1 MEKGKL
7 YLVATPI
14 GNLND
19 MTFRAIQT
27 LKDVDLIAAED
38 TRQTMKLLN
47 YFNVTTISDLAE
59 VMEIKQSSISSW
71 KIRNS
76 ISAIRK
82 KCRELGI
89 YKEIFGELN
98 DFSNSSYNLN
108 NHSSLIDNS
117 TNKYIS
123 TQIINIPDNLI
134 FELNSLFSRIT
145 DENLKKEISYKIED
159 FIIDIKKQIRE

>member
-1 MEKGKL
+1 MNEIEF
-7 YLVATPI
+7 YI
-14 GNLND
+14 
-19 MTFRAIQT
+19 
-27 LKDVDLIAAED
+27 E
-38 TRQTMKLLN
+38 KLLN

-89 YKEIFGELN
+89 HKEIFGELN
-98 DFSNSSYNLN
+98 DFSNSNYNLN

-123 TQIINIPDNLI
+123 TQITNIPDNLM

>member
-1 MEKGKL
+1 MNEIEF
-7 YLVATPI
+7 YI
-14 GNLND
+14 
-19 MTFRAIQT
+19 
-27 LKDVDLIAAED
+27 E
-38 TRQTMKLLN
+38 KLLN

-98 DFSNSSYNLN
+98 AFSNSPATKEKRYVLRGSVGR
-108 NHSSLIDNS
+108 
-117 TNKYIS
+117 NKYVIV
-123 TQIINIPDNLI
+123 
-134 FELNSLFSRIT
+134 
-145 DENLKKEISYKIED
+145 
-159 FIIDIKKQIRE
+159 

>member
-1 MEKGKL
+1 MNEIEF
-7 YLVATPI
+7 YI
-14 GNLND
+14 
-19 MTFRAIQT
+19 
-27 LKDVDLIAAED
+27 E
-38 TRQTMKLLN
+38 KLLN

-98 DFSNSSYNLN
+98 DFSNSNYNLN
-108 NHSSLIDNS
+108 NHSSLIDRKS
-117 TNKYIS
+117 VV
-123 TQIINIPDNLI
+123 
-134 FELNSLFSRIT
+134 
-145 DENLKKEISYKIED
+145 
-159 FIIDIKKQIRE
+159 

>member
-1 MEKGKL
+1 MNEIEF
-7 YLVATPI
+7 YI
-14 GNLND
+14 
-19 MTFRAIQT
+19 
-27 LKDVDLIAAED
+27 E
-38 TRQTMKLLN
+38 KLLN

-98 DFSNSSYNLN
+98 DFSNSSYNIDN
-108 NHSSLIDNS
+108 NSSLIDNS
-117 TNKYIS
+117 TNKAIYNQ
-123 TQIINIPDNLI
+123 TTNIPQNLI
-134 FELNSLFSRIT
+134 LELSNLFLRVT
-145 DENLKKEISYKIED
+145 NEEQKRELSYKIED
-159 FIIDIKKQIRE
+159 FVCELKKELRS

>member
-1 MEKGKL
+1 
-7 YLVATPI
+7 
-14 GNLND
+14 
-19 MTFRAIQT
+19 
-27 LKDVDLIAAED
+27 
-38 TRQTMKLLN
+38 
-47 YFNVTTISDLAE
+47 
-59 VMEIKQSSISSW
+59 MEIKQSSISSW

-98 DFSNSSYNLN
+98 DFSNSNYNLN

>member
-1 MEKGKL
+1 MNEIEF
-7 YLVATPI
+7 YI
-14 GNLND
+14 
-19 MTFRAIQT
+19 
-27 LKDVDLIAAED
+27 E
-38 TRQTMKLLN
+38 KLLN

-98 DFSNSSYNLN
+98 DFSNSNYNLN

-123 TQIINIPDNLI
+123 TQITNIPDNLM